1 MMNTLRT
8 ILAIVCI
15 MVIAICTVLLF
26 QKAVGRAR
34 LDLTEHKHYT
44 LSQGTRSI
52 LAQLNQPITL
62 KFYYSKSAAL
72 TGPEQIRPF
81 IDYALYVRD
90 LLQEYEA
97 LANGMMTLEVID
109 PLRFSDEEEDALA
122 RGLKGAPL
130 SADDFFFFGLAA
142 NTELGSEEI
151 IEFFLPDRQEFVE
164 YDISKLIVDVTRRK
178 KRRVGVLSS
187 LEVMGSDLSPYMM
200 QMMRMQGQQAKQPWL
215 IFTQLR
221 EQYEVEAIK
230 KDALTIPAT
239 IDFLLVVHP
248 KNLPEPTL
256 FAIDQYVMKGGKLLV
271 FVDPH
276 CFADVPAANPRNP
289 YAAMSHKSN
298 SDLNQLLEGWGVE
311 MAPKLIAA
319 DRTLAIMA
327 GGGMGRRGT
336 TILTYLG
343 LTAKCVNQNEVI
355 VTTLHELYFL
365 FGGVLKPVAG
375 AKTTLQPLLHTT
387 AVAGT
392 WEPANPFE
400 LMRPNF
406 EAIRSAVKDGSE
418 PLMLACRISG
428 KLETNFPDG
437 ITIEEKQEAAPNK
450 PDSKDDKEDG
460 DVEKKTKKLAAIKEA
475 SADAMVLVFAD
486 VDMISD
492 QIAFRR
498 SLFGFEPQGDNVS
511 LIYNALEYL
520 SGSEELITVRSRG
533 RFRRPF
539 TVIEKIE
546 KDAEK
551 KKAKEEEALNT
562 ELEKSQAALQ
572 ELLSG
577 ATGRDAESLKQNF
590 VAKQNEIEVQIR
602 KTRTKL
608 RRLNAEKRKDIAAL
622 EASLEIGNTLL
633 APALVLLIA
642 IVLALF
648 RHLRNKRYVAGRT
661 TP

>member
-1 MMNTLRT
+1 MTKTLRT
-8 ILAIVCI
+8 ILAVVCI
-15 MVIAICTVLLF
+15 IVIAICAVLLF

-44 LSQGTRSI
+44 LSGGTRSI
-52 LAQLNQPITL
+52 LAKLNQPVTL

-72 TGPEQIRPF
+72 AGPEQIRPF

-97 LANGMMTLEVID
+97 LANGMMILEIID
-109 PLRFSDEEEDALA
+109 PVRFSDEEEDALA

-130 SADDFFFFGLAA
+130 SEEDFFFFGLAA
-142 NTELGSEEI
+142 ETELGSEEI

-178 KRRVGVLSS
+178 KRKIGVLSS

-200 QMMRMQGQQAKQPWL
+200 QMMRMQGQQVKQPWL

-230 KDALTIPAT
+230 KDAHTIPAD

-276 CFADVPAANPRNP
+276 CFADVPATDPRNP

-298 SDLNQLLEGWGVE
+298 SDLNQLLKGWGVE
-311 MAPKLIAA
+311 MAPNLFAV
-319 DRTLAIMA
+319 DRTLAVMA
-327 GGGMGRRGT
+327 GGGMGRRAT

-343 LTAKCVNQNEVI
+343 LTAECVNQDEVI
-355 VTTLHELYFL
+355 VTTLHDLYYL

-375 AKTTLQPLLHTT
+375 AGATLQPLLHTT
-387 AVAGT
+387 AAGGT
-392 WEPANPFE
+392 WAPATPFE
-400 LMRPNF
+400 LMRPNP
-406 EAIRSAVKDGSE
+406 EAIRRAVKDNSE
-418 PLMLACRISG
+418 SLMLACRISG
-428 KLETNFPDG
+428 KLETNFPA
-437 ITIEEKQEAAPNK
+437 IEEEEEAAPNK
-450 PDSKDDKEDG
+450 PDSKDDKENKDA
-460 DVEKKTKKLAAIKEA
+460 EKKTKKLAAIKEA
-475 SADAMVLVFAD
+475 RADAMVLVFAD

-492 QIAFRR
+492 QVAFRR

-520 SGSEELITVRSRG
+520 SGSDELITVRSRG
-533 RFRRPF
+533 RFKRPF

-546 KDAEK
+546 EDAEK
-551 KKAKEEEALNT
+551 EKAKEEEALNA

-590 VAKQNEIEVQIR
+590 VTKQNEIEAQIR

-622 EASLEIGNTLL
+622 EASLETRNTLL

-642 IVLALF
+642 IVLALL
-648 RHLRNKRYVAGRT
+648 RHLKNKRYVARRT